1 MDNENITQKALE
13 KSMIYIDNVARGNAK
28 GASRLQAGY
37 SGRSTTMP
45 EKTKAYA
52 FAIEKLLTT
61 NKNSMSMLS
70 DAIEAKLSDTDVLT
84 KLSIQEVAHLHKI
97 LADIH
102 KILTPQ
108 VTIKEEQLKDGSM
121 KRTTWGQGSLQG
133 NVKED

>member
-28 GASRLQAGY
+28 GESRLLAGY

-52 FAIEKLLTT
+52 FAIDKLLTT

-84 KLSIQEVAHLHKI
+84 KLSIQEVAQLHKV

-108 VTIKEEQLKDGSM
+108 VTIKVEQLKDGSL
-121 KRTTWGQGSLQG
+121 KRTTWGEGSMQG